1 MFLIAV
7 VQLFISLQ
15 YLVFLET
22 MIPDKIFEKKWSNPV
37 KNWTEKEKF
46 GICFCVYFN
55 SYLQSL
61 SF

>member
-15 YLVFLET
+15 YLAFLET

-37 KNWTEKEKF
+37 KKLDRKRKVW
-46 GICFCVYFN
+46 
-55 SYLQSL
+55 YLL
-61 SF
+61 LRIF